1 MGTAVGGIIVS
12 VWGSTWALGIDA
24 ATFLFSGAV
33 VFSFRKVSVVT
44 EESTSSM
51 FADLI
56 HGWKVFISYRWIV
69 AGVVGFSA
77 IMMSWSAGEAVL
89 GPLISLKYF
98 NGARSWAFVL
108 TCESIGFVIGSLVA
122 MRLKVKYPL
131 RFLLIA
137 SISIPIYLFAMAKPQ
152 PLIVIGLCAL
162 LWGIT
167 LDLWSSLWS
176 TAMQREIPR
185 EALSRVSSF
194 DAMGTMLLR
203 PVGLAMA
210 GPLSVAIG
218 LTRSMELLAAIST
231 LCLIGMA
238 LVPEMRNMQMQV
250 HPDNN

>member
-1 MGTAVGGIIVS
+1 
-12 VWGSTWALGIDA
+12 
-24 ATFLFSGAV
+24 
-33 VFSFRKVSVVT
+33 
-44 EESTSSM
+44 
-51 FADLI
+51 
-56 HGWKVFISYRWIV
+56 
-69 AGVVGFSA
+69 
-77 IMMSWSAGEAVL
+77 
-89 GPLISLKYF
+89 
-98 NGARSWAFVL
+98 
-108 TCESIGFVIGSLVA
+108 
-122 MRLKVKYPL
+122 
-131 RFLLIA
+131 
-137 SISIPIYLFAMAKPQ
+137 MAKPQ

-238 LVPEMRNMQMQV
+238 LVPEMRNMEMQV